1 MPELPEVQC
10 VVNSIKDKLKGQ
22 KIKDV
27 VRFTKTLREPLLK
40 ELDNLKNSTIKGVE
54 RKGKYIII
62 KLDKGCP
69 FYLVVHLGMTGALL
83 FRTKDSSK
91 EKHDHL
97 LLELDDFNLVY
108 NDVRKFG
115 FVTPEKSLDDNKYL
129 KKLGIE
135 PLENNFENGE
145 YLYKKSRDRNRD
157 VKVFLLD
164 QSVVAGIGNIY
175 IMEALFL
182 AGIHPQKKVKD
193 LSFQE
198 CESLSRILVDLLR
211 KSIEM
216 GGSSISDYKDA
227 DNKKGSFQDSFLVYG
242 KKQCSVCSN
251 KIERIKQNSRATY
264 FCPNCQ
270 RK

>member
-10 VVNSIKDKLKGQ
+10 VVNSIKNKLKNK
-22 KIKDV
+22 KIKEV
-27 VRFTKTLREPLLK
+27 VRFTKTLREPLSK
-40 ELDNLKNSTIKGVE
+40 ELDNLKNSTITGVE

-83 FRTKDSSK
+83 FRSKDSPK

-115 FVTPEKSLDDNKYL
+115 FVTPEKSLADNKYL

-135 PLENNFENGE
+135 PLENNFESGD
-145 YLYKKSRDRNRD
+145 YLYQKSRNRNRD

-164 QSVVAGIGNIY
+164 QSIVAGIGNIY

-193 LSFQE
+193 LSFEE
-198 CESLSRILVDLLR
+198 CKALSGILVDLLK

-227 DNKKGSFQDSFLVYG
+227 DNKKGAFQDTFLVYG
-242 KKQCSVCSN
+242 KKRCTICSSDID
-251 KIERIKQNSRATY
+251 KIKQNSRATY

-270 RK
+270 IK